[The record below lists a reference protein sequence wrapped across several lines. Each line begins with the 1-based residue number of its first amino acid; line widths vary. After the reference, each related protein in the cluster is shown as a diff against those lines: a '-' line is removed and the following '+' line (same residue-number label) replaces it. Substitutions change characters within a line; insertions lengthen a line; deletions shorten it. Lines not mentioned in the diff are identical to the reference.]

1 MGKRI
6 LIVRVG
12 AMGDVLHAMPAVA
25 GLRALMPDAE
35 IGWVIEPRWA
45 ALLQDASGGMPMV
58 DRVHLAPAKAWG
70 KSPFSP
76 ATVKDILR
84 LRAELRACS
93 YDVALDLQGSI
104 RSAVIAKMS
113 GASMVIGSSA
123 PREKQA
129 RWLYT
134 SRVETES
141 AHVIDQ
147 AVEIVRGLAP
157 EAAVGEV
164 ALPVDAAGER
174 WCRIL
179 LAGDTRKIVVIA
191 PAAGWGAKQWPPD
204 RYGAVAG
211 DLVRRGYRVLVNAV
225 PSAGDKMGGD
235 LLAASVVTASDGKAE
250 AVECTLPQLIAMM
263 RRAALFIGGDT
274 GPLHLAD
281 ALGVPMVGVFGPT
294 DPTRNGPYPGRNT
307 GSYPRFVVLR
317 DGASV
322 TDHGRYREAEAGLLR
337 ISVAD
342 VSRAA
347 LQLLEGREQE

>member
-12 AMGDVLHAMPAVA
+12 AMGDVLHAMPVVA
-25 GLRALMPDAE
+25 GLRALEPDAE

-45 ALLQDASGGMPMV
+45 ALLQDASGEMPLV
-58 DRVHLAPAKAWG
+58 DRVHLAPTKVWG
-70 KSPFSP
+70 KRPFSP

-84 LRAELRACS
+84 LRTELRSCR

-104 RSAVIAKMS
+104 RSAVIAWMS
-113 GASMVIGSSA
+113 GASVVIGADA

-129 RWLYT
+129 QWFYT
-134 SRVETES
+134 SWVTTQK

-147 AVEIVRGLAP
+147 AVEIARGLAP
-157 EAAVGEV
+157 EVGVGEV
-164 ALPVDAAGER
+164 ALPVDATAER
-174 WCRIL
+174 WCHIL
-179 LAGDTRKIVVIA
+179 LAGDARKIVVMA
-191 PAAGWGAKQWPPD
+191 PGAGWGAKQWPAE

-211 DLVRRGYRVLVNAV
+211 DLLERGYRVLVNAV
-225 PSAGDKMGGD
+225 PGGD
-235 LLAASVVTASDGKAE
+235 LLAAAVVTASDGRAE
-250 AVECTLPQLIAMM
+250 AVECTLRQLIAMM
-263 RRAALFIGGDT
+263 RRAVLFVGGDT

-294 DPTRNGPYPGRNT
+294 DPARNGPYPGRNR
-307 GSYPRFVVLR
+307 GSHPRFVVLR

-322 TDHGRYREAEAGLLR
+322 TDHGRYKEAEAGLLR

-347 LQLLEGREQE
+347 VQLLEGREQE